1 VIPVKLRIDDITAE
15 AKDFS
20 FAEPEDEINRILEKG
35 PLTEFRIQ
43 EPIGVKV
50 SYYRAGTELFFEGG
64 LHASTTAICARCAE
78 EFAAP
83 SDRDF
88 RFILAPKAVG
98 FDAETDLRDE
108 DLEFSLYDGD
118 QIDLSPLVREQFL
131 LSLPTRPLC
140 REDCRG
146 LCPKCGVNLNNI
158 QCGCSFDVG
167 HPGLA
172 ALRNLKVSRSS

>member
-1 VIPVKLRIDDITAE
+1 VKLRIDEIAGE
-15 AKDFS
+15 AKELSFS
-20 FAEPEDEINRILEKG
+20 ESAEETNRILEKG
-35 PLTEFRIQ
+35 PLTEFRVE
-43 EPIGVKV
+43 EPIGVTV
-50 SYYRAGTELFFEGG
+50 SYYRAGTELFFQGG
-64 LHASTTAICARCAE
+64 LHASTTAVCARCAE

-88 RFILAPKAVG
+88 RFVLAPKAVG
-98 FDAETDLRDE
+98 FDDEKDLRDE

-118 QIDLSPLVREQFL
+118 QIDLSPLIREQFL

-146 LCPKCGVNLNNI
+146 LCPKCGVNLNHT
-158 QCGCSFDVG
+158 QCDCSLEVG

-172 ALRNLKVSRSS
+172 ALRNLKVGRSS

>member
-1 VIPVKLRIDDITAE
+1 VIPVKLRIDDISGE
-15 AKDFS
+15 AKELS
-20 FAEPEDEINRILEKG
+20 FAEPEADLNRVLEQG
-35 PLTEFRIQ
+35 PLTEFRVN

-50 SYYRAGTELFFEGG
+50 SFYRAGPELFFEGD
-64 LHASTTAICARCAE
+64 LHASTTATCARCAE

-83 SDRDF
+83 SGRDF

-98 FDAETDLRDE
+98 FDKENDLRDE

-118 QIDLSPLVREQFL
+118 QIDLSPLIREQFL

-140 REDCRG
+140 QEDCRG
-146 LCPKCGVNLNNI
+146 LCPKCGVNLNHT
-158 QCGCSFDVG
+158 QCQCSEETA

-172 ALRNLKVSRSS
+172 ALRNLKVGRSS